1 MYVLLSIF
9 FFNTCNTALLV
20 WWGRIGPYGVHY
32 MGPSAK
38 FASVF
43 KAYFSDICTS
53 IGSIICSNEVFHIIK
68 ILSLMRLFKIKKCLQ
83 YKSFA
88 CLFHTIHH
96 WRLDWVQW
104 VYYRAAADYY
114 EVVATPIDLRKIQQK
129 LKMEEYEDIDQLTTD
144 VELLVSNAKLYYKV
158 RTVCNYR

>member
-1 MYVLLSIF
+1 MPVSHNAPGL
-9 FFNTCNTALLV
+9 
-20 WWGRIGPYGVHY
+20 
-32 MGPSAK
+32 
-38 FASVF
+38 
-43 KAYFSDICTS
+43 
-53 IGSIICSNEVFHIIK
+53 
-68 ILSLMRLFKIKKCLQ
+68 
-83 YKSFA
+83 
-88 CLFHTIHH
+88 H
-96 WRLDWVQW
+96 WRLEWVEW